1 MQSATACQRDES
13 TDERLIRPP
22 VAVTIAV
29 ESDAQE
35 TNRLGIKPVALQVGR
50 EIFCRKGKLADG
62 ELTRKEC
69 NGVSAGVQPVA
80 FCQLASIQRPQISLL
95 DCYASAHLTGE
106 GAQQHAARVVRD
118 PISMVDRK
126 PRLARPGLF
135 LAKCRPA

>member
-69 NGVSAGVQPVA
+69 GGFISEELKTTSMACLHPRDPPNSLPVLADHVGLLPSAIHRTSAQALPSSGTAGTISAG
-80 FCQLASIQRPQISLL
+80 C
-95 DCYASAHLTGE
+95 
-106 GAQQHAARVVRD
+106 
-118 PISMVDRK
+118 
-126 PRLARPGLF
+126 
-135 LAKCRPA
+135 